1 MNLKGAFLMFQV
13 LSLITLQVCSVVVL
27 WSLNALNQAS
37 TDAFALFLSID
48 VLAFVLTSYLYRS
61 YRAGS
66 SPHPTWV
73 SAGYLALVVLLVS
86 MLAVV

>member
-1 MNLKGAFLMFQV
+1 MFQV

-61 YRAGS
+61 YRAGA